1 MLEKLRHYISRHS
14 RAIAGRGAKVVN
26 GTDLRGCGCSGQLDQ
41 RRIDSFSLY
50 DSFRFS
56 QTERNGRDTPHRQT
70 NILDNAIR
78 HMTTAHTPT
87 GGYAW
92 VESLHDAVED
102 IVFGFYDITHGAI
115 KAGATIDLYA
125 VAL

>member
-1 MLEKLRHYISRHS
+1 MP
-14 RAIAGRGAKVVN
+14 
-26 GTDLRGCGCSGQLDQ
+26 DL
-41 RRIDSFSLY
+41 
-50 DSFRFS
+50 
-56 QTERNGRDTPHRQT
+56 TEYTT
-70 NILDNAIR
+70 TEAETLATILDNAIR